1 MSEHLFFNMALA
13 DNRLN
18 TIIVN
23 GVRVFFLVG
32 LILTLAACSATGPPG
47 SQGPAG
53 EPGQSGETGSPG
65 LEGPAGPMGPPG
77 AAGKSAPE
85 ELVRELENALKK
97 LNESDKYKSETLV
110 SSTYFIFGSAP
121 PVMGFVLL
129 SNLGN
134 IYTMKNVNPTMVGSE
149 FSLLTQID
157 TRNDFFT
164 LTILPKTDVSKP
176 HFLAVTVSSRHYYS
190 KDLKNW
196 TFQAAVPLAK

>member
-1 MSEHLFFNMALA
+1 MALA

-47 SQGPAG
+47 SQGPTG

-97 LNESDKYKSETLV
+97 LNESDKYKSETIV

-149 FSLLTQID
+149 FSFLTQID
-157 TRNDFFT
+157 TRNDFFA

-176 HFLAVTVSSRHYYS
+176 HFLAVTVSSLHYYS

-196 TFQAAVPLAK
+196 TFQAAIPLAK

>member
-1 MSEHLFFNMALA
+1 MALA

-32 LILTLAACSATGPPG
+32 LILTLEACSATGPPG
-47 SQGPAG
+47 SQGPTG

-65 LEGPAGPMGPPG
+65 LEGPAGQIGP
-77 AAGKSAPE
+77 AGKSIPP
-85 ELVRELENALKK
+85 ELVRELENTLKK
-97 LNESDKYKSETLV
+97 LNESDKYKSETIV

-134 IYTMKNVNPTMVGSE
+134 IYTMKNVNPTMVGSK

-157 TRNDFFT
+157 TRNDFFA

-176 HFLAVTVSSRHYYS
+176 HFLAVTVSSLHYYS

>member
-47 SQGPAG
+47 PQGPAG

-65 LEGPAGPMGPPG
+65 LEGPAGQIGP
-77 AAGKSAPE
+77 AGKSAPE

-110 SSTYFIFGSAP
+110 SSTYFIFRSAP
-121 PVMGFVLL
+121 PRTGFVLL

-134 IYTMKNVNPTMVGSE
+134 VYTMRNVNPTTVGSE
-149 FSLLTQID
+149 FSHWTRID
-157 TRNDFFT
+157 SQNDFVG
-164 LTILPKTDVSKP
+164 LTILPKTEVSKP
-176 HFLAVTVSSRHYYS
+176 HFLAVTASGRHYYS

-196 TFQAAVPLAK
+196 SYQSTVPLAE

>member
-1 MSEHLFFNMALA
+1 MALA

-32 LILTLAACSATGPPG
+32 LILTLEACSATGPPG

-65 LEGPAGPMGPPG
+65 LEGPAGQIGP
-77 AAGKSAPE
+77 AGKSIPP

-97 LNESDKYKSETLV
+97 LNESDKYKSETIV
-110 SSTYFIFGSAP
+110 SSTYFIFRSAP
-121 PVMGFVLL
+121 PRTGFVLL

-134 IYTMKNVNPTMVGSE
+134 VYTMRNVNPTKVGSE
-149 FSLLTQID
+149 FSHW
-157 TRNDFFT
+157 TRVDSQNDFVG
-164 LTILPKTDVSKP
+164 LTILPKTEVSKP
-176 HFLAVTVSSRHYYS
+176 HFLAVTASGRHYYS

-196 TFQAAVPLAK
+196 SYQSTVPLAE

>member
-32 LILTLAACSATGPPG
+32 LILTLEACSATGPPG

-65 LEGPAGPMGPPG
+65 LEGPAGQIGP
-77 AAGKSAPE
+77 AGKSIPP

-97 LNESDKYKSETLV
+97 LNESDKYKSETIV
-110 SSTYFIFGSAP
+110 SSTHFIFGSAP

-157 TRNDFFT
+157 TRNDFFA

-176 HFLAVTVSSRHYYS
+176 HFLAVTVSSLHYYS

-196 TFQAAVPLAK
+196 TFQAAIPLAK

>member
-1 MSEHLFFNMALA
+1 MALA

-65 LEGPAGPMGPPG
+65 LEGPAGQIGP
-77 AAGKSAPE
+77 AGKSIPP

-97 LNESDKYKSETLV
+97 LNESDKYKSET
-110 SSTYFIFGSAP
+110 
-121 PVMGFVLL
+121 
-129 SNLGN
+129 
-134 IYTMKNVNPTMVGSE
+134 
-149 FSLLTQID
+149 
-157 TRNDFFT
+157 
-164 LTILPKTDVSKP
+164 
-176 HFLAVTVSSRHYYS
+176 
-190 KDLKNW
+190 
-196 TFQAAVPLAK
+196 

>member
-1 MSEHLFFNMALA
+1 MALA

-47 SQGPAG
+47 PQGPAG

-65 LEGPAGPMGPPG
+65 LEGPAGQIGP
-77 AAGKSAPE
+77 AGKSIPP

-97 LNESDKYKSETLV
+97 LNESDKYKSETIV
-110 SSTYFIFGSAP
+110 SSTYFIFRSAP
-121 PVMGFVLL
+121 PRTGFVLL

-134 IYTMKNVNPTMVGSE
+134 VYTMRNVNPTTVGSE
-149 FSLLTQID
+149 FSHW
-157 TRNDFFT
+157 TRVDSQNDFVG
-164 LTILPKTDVSKP
+164 LTILPKTEVSKP
-176 HFLAVTVSSRHYYS
+176 HFLAVTASGRHYYS

-196 TFQAAVPLAK
+196 SYQSTVPLAE

>member
-23 GVRVFFLVG
+23 GVRVFSLVG

>member
-1 MSEHLFFNMALA
+1 MALA

-97 LNESDKYKSETLV
+97 LNESDKYKSETIV

>member
-1 MSEHLFFNMALA
+1 MESA

-23 GVRVFFLVG
+23 GIRVFFLVG

-65 LEGPAGPMGPPG
+65 LEGPAGQIGP
-77 AAGKSAPE
+77 AGKSIPP

-97 LNESDKYKSETLV
+97 LNESDKYKSETIV
-110 SSTYFIFGSAP
+110 SSTYFIFRSAP
-121 PVMGFVLL
+121 PRTGFVLL

-134 IYTMKNVNPTMVGSE
+134 VYTMRNVNPTTVGSE
-149 FSLLTQID
+149 FSHWTRID
-157 TRNDFFT
+157 SQNDFVG
-164 LTILPKTDVSKP
+164 LTILPKTEVSKP
-176 HFLAVTVSSRHYYS
+176 HFLAVTASGRHYYS

-196 TFQAAVPLAK
+196 SYQSTVPLAE

>member
-1 MSEHLFFNMALA
+1 MALA

-97 LNESDKYKSETLV
+97 LNESDKYKSETIV

-196 TFQAAVPLAK
+196 SYQSTVPLAE

>member
-23 GVRVFFLVG
+23 WVRVFFLVG
-32 LILTLAACSATGPPG
+32 LILTLEACSATGPPG

-53 EPGQSGETGSPG
+53 EPGQLGETGSPG
-65 LEGPAGPMGPPG
+65 LEGPAGQIGP
-77 AAGKSAPE
+77 AGKSIPP

-97 LNESDKYKSETLV
+97 LNESDKYKSETIV

-157 TRNDFFT
+157 TRNDFFA

-176 HFLAVTVSSRHYYS
+176 HFLAVTVSSLHYYS

>member
-53 EPGQSGETGSPG
+53 EPGQLGETGSPG
-65 LEGPAGPMGPPG
+65 LEGPAGQIGP
-77 AAGKSAPE
+77 AGKSIPP

-97 LNESDKYKSETLV
+97 LNESDKYKSETIV
-110 SSTYFIFGSAP
+110 SSTYFIFRSAP
-121 PVMGFVLL
+121 PRTGFVLL

-134 IYTMKNVNPTMVGSE
+134 VYTMRNVNPTKVGSE
-149 FSLLTQID
+149 FSHWTRID
-157 TRNDFFT
+157 SQNDFVG
-164 LTILPKTDVSKP
+164 LTILPKTEVSKP
-176 HFLAVTVSSRHYYS
+176 HFLAVTASGRHYYS

-196 TFQAAVPLAK
+196 SYQSTVPLAE